1 MKKLTLFYLASC
13 PYCKQA
19 FGYLDELF
27 STGNYSDIELEKIE
41 ESKEP
46 ELADQYDYY
55 FVPTFYYNDE
65 KLHEGI
71 CKKEDIERV
80 LEQVKNA

>member
-19 FGYLDELF
+19 FDYLDELF
-27 STGNYSDIELEKIE
+27 DTGNYPDIELEKIE

-55 FVPTFYYNDE
+55 FVPTFYYNGE

-80 LEQVKNA
+80 LNEVKNA